1 MTRNTYFRRL
11 FNRYVGSGFVVCA
24 FCLSFG
30 LLIGSLSYSD
40 DVDYAKDKRA
50 LYAAL
55 QGENVE
61 EKAKE
66 AAETIRKMIEGKPL
80 PEYIDGL
87 RKLENSSHY
96 WKVFAE
102 KSSNLIALAKGDRRD
117 LAASVNV
124 PKWGTFWK
132 WFAILSWLLLSVCTT
147 FNLVCKSIEYHEGL
161 LDWPWRDWWTYPV
174 IIAMSPCLLPCMG
187 IEALFRVGGGIT
199 RRDQHETQQ
208 QTLPEARQAQAHPDL
223 PPADTSF
230 PERIYLPSV
239 EYLANMEKARTLIE
253 AAKAKSDKQREKW
266 EGLFDIGLF
275 DRKIS
280 KLNGNV
286 YQYQSVLSDLGER
299 ITSAQRDL
307 AESKAQLAQW
317 QEGAEALKAK
327 KREEWLKDL
336 DRLLALP
343 HVVAVD
349 IEGKVLHVYTD
360 IILIEY
366 ESRRFEIGIFAISI
380 YTETNQISLKNLC
393 STHPQGRCHPYS
405 SGDELCWGSMHN
417 PIYNAL
423 AEREY
428 PVALHYILRALQSAE
443 GDNPSGVKYWKEAT
457 E

>member
-1 MTRNTYFRRL
+1 MERNVDFGEFLYD
-11 FNRYVGSGFVVCA
+11 YVGVGFICFLISLHLGAGFGSGF
-24 FCLSFG
+24 
-30 LLIGSLSYSD
+30 YSD
-40 DVDYAKDKRA
+40 AVEPAKCEKA

-55 QGENVE
+55 QGE
-61 EKAKE
+61 KAEADAIE
-66 AAETIRKMIEGKPL
+66 AAKTIRKMIEGKPL

-102 KSSNLIALAKGDRRD
+102 KSSNLIALAKGDSRN

-132 WFAILSWLLLSVCTT
+132 WWAILSWLCLSLFTT
-147 FNLVCKSIEYHEGL
+147 INFVWQSISQNEGL
-161 LDWPWRDWWTYPV
+161 LDWPWRERWTYPV
-174 IIAMSPCLLPCMG
+174 IVAMSPFLLSCMG
-187 IEALFRVGGGIT
+187 TEALFLLG
-199 RRDQHETQQ
+199 RRAVRHFRHQARPEVQQ
-208 QTLPEARQAQAHPDL
+208 QPHPD
-223 PPADTSF
+223 AQDAEIRHNEWSDSF
-230 PERIYLPSV
+230 PYLTQRENAREAIER
-239 EYLANMEKARTLIE
+239 
-253 AAKAKSDKQREKW
+253 AKAKAGEQREKW

-286 YQYQSVLSDLGER
+286 YHCQSVLSDLGER

-349 IEGKVLHVYTD
+349 IEGKVLHIYTD

-405 SGDELCWGSMHN
+405 SGDELCWGSLHN
-417 PIYNAL
+417 SIHNAL

-443 GDNPSGVKYWKEAT
+443 GDNPSKVREWKEAPR
-457 E
+457 